1 MLWDGKAMGEM
12 GVQLRVREFPYEGR
26 TVPYTSRY
34 PEQSSFLP
42 TTELW
47 SAKKRRSEIS
57 KIRYLIVPSVVMS
70 VSKTREEEQNQ
81 GSAADQATLT
91 TIAKAL
97 ISRITFDPKEMP
109 EAIADSARSRDWK
122 KMFRAYLTVH
132 VPKVLDGMSLD
143 GTSLGLS
150 NDIQLMRTPPPAGD
164 TSGFQ
169 TFLKENGLEEF
180 VPKIK
185 EYPTDCDLSPTRM
198 LAETGERRGIRTERH
213 LSSANPDDKGR
224 ESTFAYRLQGRRPSG
239 LSLRVNNPYRKEQR
253 TTLRE
258 TQASKVIVDPVYGEQ
273 CIAGFA
279 LLSRPV
285 LSSGSPKV
293 LSSQS
298 RKPELIEK
306 GKEILNQLQASIDK
320 EVRLKDPQWLQN
332 GEESTTELFSAKLDE
347 SIQKLSAY
355 SFSEGWSVKPSKMVY
370 DAAWQFRKPGSE
382 ITRHFS
388 FPSVDSFYGIG
399 DDNRD
404 V

>member
-1 MLWDGKAMGEM
+1 MREM

-47 SAKKRRSEIS
+47 SAKKRRSELS

-97 ISRITFDPKEMP
+97 ISRISFDPKEMP

-180 VPKIK
+180 VLKIK

-224 ESTFAYRLQGRRPSG
+224 ESTFAYRLQGREAIWT
-239 LSLRVNNPYRKEQR
+239 LSQGKQPILEFVPGVELTHCGFPLLTEEQR

-332 GEESTTELFSAKLDE
+332 GEESTTKLFSAKLDE

-355 SFSEGWSVKPSKMVY
+355 
-370 DAAWQFRKPGSE
+370 
-382 ITRHFS
+382 
-388 FPSVDSFYGIG
+388 
-399 DDNRD
+399 
-404 V
+404 